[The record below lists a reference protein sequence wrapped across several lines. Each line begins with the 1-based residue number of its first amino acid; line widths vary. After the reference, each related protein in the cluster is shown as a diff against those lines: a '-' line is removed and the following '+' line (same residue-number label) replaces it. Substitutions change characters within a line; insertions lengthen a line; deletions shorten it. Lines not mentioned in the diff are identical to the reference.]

1 VRVFILAVTVAVAAI
16 LTSGLSIAQN
26 PLPPPS
32 PSEQQI
38 EQNNRAIVDEER
50 QLSQQQ
56 QSQVESNQLRES
68 LQHSQ
73 DFPSMIGPGTGP
85 TFRR

>member
-1 VRVFILAVTVAVAAI
+1 VRVSILAVTVGVAAI
-16 LTSGLSIAQN
+16 LTSGPSFAQN

-38 EQNNRAIVDEER
+38 EENNRSILGEER
-50 QLSQQQ
+50 QLGQQQ
-56 QSQVESNQLRES
+56 QSQVESNQLREG
-68 LQHSQ
+68 LQRSQ